1 VPVLRLG
8 QRAGD
13 SERGEEDVPLISITE
28 GIAMT
33 QSGIRITLAIA
44 LAISMAVPW
53 TIAAEAEPDE
63 EILGHVD
70 PTKPVVFNVREEFS
84 KLQGDNG
91 RKAPH
96 PEDGCHQAGGAA
108 KLSPAL

>member
-1 VPVLRLG
+1 MLRLG

-13 SERGEEDVPLISITE
+13 SERGGEDVPLISITE

-53 TIAAEAEPDE
+53 TVGAEAEPDE
-63 EILGHVD
+63 EILGDAD
-70 PTKPVVFNVREEFS
+70 PTKPVVFNIRE
-84 KLQGDNG
+84 
-91 RKAPH
+91 
-96 PEDGCHQAGGAA
+96 
-108 KLSPAL
+108 